1 MTSPIWKQ
9 LRDGLTIEDQPKD
22 KIDPL
27 ALKVWTLNGLI
38 NGIIFL
44 GLAVATLF
52 FTEIVISEIPSYI
65 GWGVL
70 TLAIIYLPLGIFLI
84 PRLRMRYWRYEIR
97 ENEID
102 IQHGIFIITRT
113 LIPMVRVQHVDT
125 EHGPILRHY
134 GLATLRVS
142 TAASNFHIPA
152 LSKEIAN
159 TLRGEI
165 STLARVSDEDV

>member
-1 MTSPIWKQ
+1 MTPTIWKR
-9 LRDGLTIEDQPKD
+9 LRDGFTIEDQPKD
-22 KIDPL
+22 RIDPL
-27 ALKVWTLNGLI
+27 ALKVWSLNGFINGLI
-38 NGIIFL
+38 LI
-44 GLAVATLF
+44 GLAVGTLY
-52 FTEIVISEIPSYI
+52 FTEVVISEIPSYL
-65 GWGVL
+65 GWGA
-70 TLAIIYLPLGIFLI
+70 LAFSMVYLLLAVFIIP
-84 PRLRMRYWRYEIR
+84 PLRMRYWRYEIR

-102 IQHGIFIITRT
+102 IQHGILIITRT
-113 LIPMVRVQHVDT
+113 LVPMVRVQHVDT

-159 TLRGEI
+159 ALRGEI